1 MTPHDAATALLNP
14 ISKFGAKWMTAGPTY
29 SGAALLGYEGI
40 DFYFCGR
47 GGVLGD
53 ATVEAVASTFAFFDH
68 DTIAA
73 AWERGKIVQP
83 VMVAAEQFIGQC
95 HEYGRHNFNGSS
107 DLATL
112 GDLLERVLTAASPAG
127 LPLFAATRAMAAP
140 SDPAGRAAHHL
151 NVFREYRGAAH
162 VAALATIG
170 LTPLEA
176 VVVSGGEGGAR
187 FLGHSGDI
195 PPATDAQRIAWG
207 LLEERTSDT
216 MLPAFGTLSGDE
228 LDELVR
234 LVGDGLTTSSPRP
247 PTERLS

>member
-1 MTPHDAATALLNP
+1 MTPHDAMTALVTP
-14 ISKFGAKWMTAGPTY
+14 ISKFGAKWMMAGPTY

-53 ATVEAVASTFAFFDH
+53 ATAEVVASTFGFFDH
-68 DTIAA
+68 DTVAT
-73 AWERGKIVQP
+73 AWNRGKVVQP
-83 VMVAAEQFIGQC
+83 VMTAAEQFIGHC
-95 HEYGRHNFNGSS
+95 HDYGRHNFNGAS

-112 GDLLERVLTAASPAG
+112 SDLLERALTAASPAG
-127 LPLFAATRAMAAP
+127 LPLFAATRAMPTP

-151 NVFREYRGAAH
+151 NVLREYRGAAH
-162 VAALATIG
+162 VAAIATIE

-187 FLGHSGDI
+187 FLGHRGEF
-195 PPATDAQRIAWG
+195 PPATDDQLAAWG
-207 LLEERTSDT
+207 LLEERTTDT
-216 MLPAFGTLSGDE
+216 MLSAFGTLSGDE

-234 LVGDGLTTSSPRP
+234 LVGEGLAR
-247 PTERLS
+247 